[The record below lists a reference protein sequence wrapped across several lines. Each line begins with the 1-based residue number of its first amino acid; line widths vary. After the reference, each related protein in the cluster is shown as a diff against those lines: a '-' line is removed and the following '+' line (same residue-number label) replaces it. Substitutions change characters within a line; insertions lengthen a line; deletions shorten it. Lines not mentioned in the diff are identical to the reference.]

1 LLIDPKFDAGQS
13 PLFCRSF
20 DCSPF
25 MSHDLDTV
33 DAPSMPAR
41 VRVLVIDDDPAYQ
54 RLLST
59 VLGKTYLVSV
69 AGDGAEG
76 LAKAKASIPDLA
88 IIDVQM
94 PGLDG
99 LQTLTA
105 IRADSSLAGV
115 KIIMLTADASRDTV
129 FAAVR
134 AGADDYL
141 IKTAFSQQELLRKMD
156 RLLKWDRRVADMA
169 ARSAS
174 HPHEATPR
182 GPHLAGGSRGL
193 TGSAVGAPESG
204 EITTPATTGQPAV
217 DQTHLQEI
225 LDSWD

>member
-1 LLIDPKFDAGQS
+1 
-13 PLFCRSF
+13 
-20 DCSPF
+20 
-25 MSHDLDTV
+25 MSHNPDTAV
-33 DAPSMPAR
+33 ASSTPAH
-41 VRVLVIDDDPAYQ
+41 VRVLVIDDDPFYQ
-54 RLLST
+54 KLLTT
-59 VLGKTYLVSV
+59 VLQKNYLISV
-69 AGDGAEG
+69 AGDGVSG
-76 LAKAKASIPDLA
+76 LAKAKEFVPDLA

-105 IRADSSLAGV
+105 IRADSALRALKV
-115 KIIMLTADASRDTV
+115 IMLTADASRETV

-141 IKTAFSQQELLRKMD
+141 IKTAFSQEELARKIE
-156 RLLKWDRRVADMA
+156 RLLKWNRQDADST
-169 ARSAS
+169 ARSEP

-182 GPHLAGGSRGL
+182 GPHLA
-193 TGSAVGAPESG
+193 TGARAMVNSTVPAPDSG
-204 EITTPATTGQPAV
+204 EITTPTTPPPPSV